1 MDTTAEMKKTKML
14 YGILRP
20 MSTQWE
26 WFDKKLNLSIMQD
39 YVSESQ
45 WEIDTTEDATTD
57 HGYQTINHSKWIKKH
72 DRALI
77 ECVSLTTGVDLYVN
91 EEGALHGGLHP
102 SVHVKDQR
110 DANIDG
116 EGWNRDQTLR
126 GTVIA
131 VRHDE
136 MGDTVGLYPSDKKS
150 LELSERTLSISRVE
164 TWSPFF
170 SWTHTSRESVES
182 LPVGSVRWM
191 PRNPVSCCPP
201 TT

>member
-1 MDTTAEMKKTKML
+1 MKIMDTTAEMKKTKML

-26 WFDKKLNLSIMQD
+26 WFDEKLNLSIMQD

-72 DRALI
+72 DRALV

-150 LELSERTLSISRVE
+150 LELSGTYLIDFESGNMVPILQLDTYIARVGRVPARGFR
-164 TWSPFF
+164 S
-170 SWTHTSRESVES
+170 
-182 LPVGSVRWM
+182 M
-191 PRNPVSCCPP
+191 DA
-201 TT
+201 